1 MIFWKIIV
9 AIPAISL
16 TLLMIIIIV
25 DIIKS
30 WRKNI

>member
-1 MIFWKIIV
+1 MIFWKFIV